1 MLLPVDGTVIETL
14 VGGSGRGIAKADPN
28 NIAEIVNPVSIK
40 ALALAYGVGDYPDAE
55 PGEHPEPFLVD
66 QHKYSLSL
74 TGDGGSLEDGYG
86 GYTLIT
92 YCCKAMQQW
101 AIDLEAAISGDT
113 VIERRS
119 RMDDDA
125 EFLNLD
131 HPTGRMGG

>member
-1 MLLPVDGTVIETL
+1 MPKQHNRLLLPLDDSDL
-14 VGGSGRGIAKADPN
+14 FS
-28 NIAEIVNPVSIK
+28 PV
-40 ALALAYGVGDYPDAE
+40 ALKDLSLAYGVGDYPDAE
-55 PGEHPEPFLVD
+55 PGEHPEPTLVD

-74 TGDGGSLEDGYG
+74 TGDKGTLADGYG
-86 GYTLIT
+86 GYTLST
-92 YCCKAMQQW
+92 DCCAAMKQW

-119 RMDDDA
+119 RMDEDA